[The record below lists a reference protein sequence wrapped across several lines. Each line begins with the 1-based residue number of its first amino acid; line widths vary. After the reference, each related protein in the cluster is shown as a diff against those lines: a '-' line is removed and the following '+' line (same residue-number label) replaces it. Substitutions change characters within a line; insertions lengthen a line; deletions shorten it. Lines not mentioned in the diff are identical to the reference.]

1 MDILGSLPVTRQ
13 KNKYIFKVIDQFTK
27 WLECY
32 PIPNQAEE
40 TVATVLIDGFI
51 ARLGC
56 PLELHTDQG
65 RNMDGHLVRQIC
77 RILQI
82 KKTRTTPY
90 HSASNDQVEIYN
102 SLILQTIRCFIKRQH
117 NRWYEHVQLLAAAI
131 CATPNRQTGFSASF
145 LIFGREVTQ
154 PIDLTFGLLTIN
166 TQEKETF
173 HFVQD
178 IITTLNLV
186 HGVARD
192 NLKSAQQRQK
202 KD

>member
-102 SLILQTIRCFIKRQH
+102 NLILQTIRCFIKRQH

-131 CATPNRQTGFSASF
+131 CATP
-145 LIFGREVTQ
+145 
-154 PIDLTFGLLTIN
+154 
-166 TQEKETF
+166 
-173 HFVQD
+173 
-178 IITTLNLV
+178 
-186 HGVARD
+186 
-192 NLKSAQQRQK
+192 
-202 KD
+202 KDKPDFRLAF

>member
-1 MDILGSLPVTRQ
+1 
-13 KNKYIFKVIDQFTK
+13 
-27 WLECY
+27 
-32 PIPNQAEE
+32 
-40 TVATVLIDGFI
+40 
-51 ARLGC
+51 
-56 PLELHTDQG
+56 
-65 RNMDGHLVRQIC
+65 MDGHLVRQIC

-131 CATPNRQTGFSASF
+131 CATPNRQSGFSANF
-145 LIFGREVTQ
+145 LMFGREVTQ

-173 HFVQD
+173 DFVQD
-178 IITTLNLV
+178 IITRLNLV